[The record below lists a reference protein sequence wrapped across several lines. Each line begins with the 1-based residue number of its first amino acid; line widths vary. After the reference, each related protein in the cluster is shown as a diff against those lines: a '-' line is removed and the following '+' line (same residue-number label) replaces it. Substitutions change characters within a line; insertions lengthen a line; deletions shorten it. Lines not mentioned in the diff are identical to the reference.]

1 MPVLSDAGVPKQ
13 VNAIWHERFRWDR
26 AERMMV
32 DLKKLYPMGV
42 IALIFVI
49 GLGFILYPSIGNYI
63 TLNTASVT
71 IADYEQVIE
80 KLEPDATER
89 LEEARLFNEHLFHGT
104 AEEDEDKCLNV
115 NDNVICYLDIPK
127 IDVYLPVY
135 YGTSAEV
142 LEKGCGYIE
151 NTSLPVGGI
160 NTNSAMS
167 GHTGL
172 PGAELL
178 SSLDEMEKEDLFYI
192 HVLGDTLAYKVDMIE
207 VVEPEQAEDLEIVP
221 GKDYVTLVTCTPY
234 GINSHRLLVRGERTE
249 YTPEEEELHT
259 GSAGVT
265 SGLSASMVRQ
275 LLVIAGIAGFGVLT
289 LGAALI
295 YRRIALRGYRK
306 KSGKRAGKDAGSK
319 SADGGTEKESD

>member
-1 MPVLSDAGVPKQ
+1 M
-13 VNAIWHERFRWDR
+13 
-26 AERMMV
+26 

-71 IADYEQVIE
+71 IADYEKVIE
-80 KLEPDATER
+80 DLEPDPGER
-89 LEEARLFNEHLFHGT
+89 LDEARLFNEHLFHGT

-160 NTNSAMS
+160 NTNSALS

-178 SSLDEMEKEDLFYI
+178 SSLDEMEEEDLFFI
-192 HVLGDTLAYKVDMIE
+192 HVLGETLAYKVDMVE
-207 VVEPEQAEDLEIVP
+207 VVEPDQTEDLEIVP

-249 YTPEEEELHT
+249 YVPEPEEEEQT
-259 GSAGVT
+259 GLAKVT
-265 SGLSASMVRQ
+265 SGLSDSMVRQ
-275 LLVIAGIAGFGVLT
+275 LWVIAGIVGFGVVT

-306 KSGKRAGKDAGSK
+306 ASGKGAGAEG
-319 SADGGTEKESD
+319 ADGGPGKDSDDTLR